1 MPGLLKES
9 RLLNNDYKEML
20 QILLEE
26 EVDFIVV
33 GAYALAA
40 HGVPRATGDIDIWIK
55 TDTRN
60 AERLIRALKKFGAPV
75 GDITAS
81 DFTEPDIVFQIGVA
95 PRRIDFLTSID
106 GVNFADADKDKL
118 TIKINDIDVPVI
130 SLENLIKNKKAA
142 SRPKDLLDIESLKNK

>member
-1 MPGLLKES
+1 MD
-9 RLLNNDYKEML
+9 LLNSDYKEML

-40 HGVPRATGDIDIWIK
+40 HGIPRATGDINIWIK
-55 TDTRN
+55 TGSQN
-60 AERLIRALKKFGAPV
+60 SEKLIEALKRFGAPV
-75 GDITAS
+75 SDIAAE

-106 GVNFADADKDKL
+106 CVNFDEASKDKL
-118 TIKINDIDVPVI
+118 IIKIDNIEIPVI
-130 SLENLIKNKKAA
+130 SAENLIKNKKATG
-142 SRPKDLLDIESLKNK
+142 RPKDLLDIESLKNKK

>member
-1 MPGLLKES
+1 M
-9 RLLNNDYKEML
+9 LNNDYKEML

-75 GDITAS
+75 GEITAS

>member
-1 MPGLLKES
+1 M
-9 RLLNNDYKEML
+9 LNNDYKEML

-55 TDTRN
+55 TDTIN

-106 GVNFADADKDKL
+106 GVNFADAEKDKL
-118 TIKINDIDVPVI
+118 TIKINDIDIPVI

>member
-1 MPGLLKES
+1 M
-9 RLLNNDYKEML
+9 LNNDYKEML

-106 GVNFADADKDKL
+106 GVTFADADKDKL

>member
-1 MPGLLKES
+1 
-9 RLLNNDYKEML
+9 ML

-40 HGVPRATGDIDIWIK
+40 HGIPRATGDIDIWIK
-55 TDTRN
+55 TETKN
-60 AERLIRALKKFGAPV
+60 AEKLMRVLSKFGAPMSE
-75 GDITAS
+75 ITTA

-106 GVNFADADKDKL
+106 GVDFEDANKDKL
-118 TIKINDIDVPVI
+118 TINVSGIEIPII
-130 SLENLIKNKKAA
+130 SVENLIKNKKATA
-142 SRPKDLLDIESLKNK
+142 RPKDLLDVESLINKT

>member
-1 MPGLLKES
+1 M
-9 RLLNNDYKEML
+9 LNNDYKEML

>member
-1 MPGLLKES
+1 MD
-9 RLLNNDYKEML
+9 LLNSDYKEML

-40 HGVPRATGDIDIWIK
+40 HGIPRATGDIDIWIK
-55 TDTRN
+55 TGSQN
-60 AERLIRALKKFGAPV
+60 SEKLIEALKKFGAPV
-75 GDITAS
+75 SDIAAE

-106 GVNFADADKDKL
+106 GVNFDEASKDKL
-118 TIKINDIDVPVI
+118 IIKIDNIEIPVI
-130 SLENLIKNKKAA
+130 SAENLIKNKKATG
-142 SRPKDLLDIESLKNK
+142 RPKDLLDIESLKNKK

>member
-1 MPGLLKES
+1 
-9 RLLNNDYKEML
+9 ML

-40 HGVPRATGDIDIWIK
+40 HGIPRATGDIDIWIK
-55 TDTRN
+55 TDSDN
-60 AERLIRALKKFGAPV
+60 AEKLIKSLKKIGAPI
-75 GDITAS
+75 GDLEPS

-106 GVNFADADKDKL
+106 GVNFAEAEKDKL
-118 TIKINDIDVPVI
+118 IIKINDIEVPII
-130 SLENLIKNKKAA
+130 SVENLIKNKKAT
-142 SRPKDLLDIESLKNK
+142 SRPKDLLDIESLKNRK